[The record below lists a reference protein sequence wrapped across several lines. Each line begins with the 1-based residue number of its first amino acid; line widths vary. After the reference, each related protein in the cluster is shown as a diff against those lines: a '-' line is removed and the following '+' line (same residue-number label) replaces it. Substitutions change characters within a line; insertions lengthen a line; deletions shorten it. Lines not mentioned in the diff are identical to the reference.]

1 MLRPEPDG
9 DELEA
14 DDSDVRDEEGVKQ
27 RAVDEDDEAD
37 EVESLFSSRSVKL

>member
-1 MLRPEPDG
+1 LLRPVLDG
-9 DELEA
+9 DGLDA

-37 EVESLFSSRSVKL
+37 EVESLFSSRSAKL

>member
-1 MLRPEPDG
+1 MLDG
-9 DELEA
+9 DGLDA

-37 EVESLFSSRSVKL
+37 EVESLFSSRSAKL

>member
-1 MLRPEPDG
+1 LLRPVLDG
-9 DELEA
+9 DELDA
-14 DDSDVRDEEGVKQ
+14 DDSDVRDEEGVRQ